1 MQSTL
6 VDVEYYHDRKYK
18 ITQNTA
24 VREEKKYDCC
34 VEPYLN
40 VLFTIGFQKNRKG
53 KPVRNIDEKK
63 WQRML
68 LVDKCTSFMERY
80 MDIMIRNNWYLIF
93 EIIKLNWLATRLCW
107 TILECV

>member
-63 WQRML
+63 
-68 LVDKCTSFMERY
+68 
-80 MDIMIRNNWYLIF
+80 
-93 EIIKLNWLATRLCW
+93 
-107 TILECV
+107 